1 MRTVMLLISS
11 VLLVSTALAVPPADF
26 SGTWTLNP
34 NKSRNLGMMSSM
46 EYESTIT
53 QSADT
58 LTISDKTTMMGKT
71 QNQETRYALNGGE
84 VPNTSYMGDPARTA
98 THWDGPK
105 LVTVWTSEGA
115 VAGTT
120 KQRTETRSL
129 SDDGGTMLVESVSTG
144 RPPIVFAFER
154 KK

>member
-1 MRTVMLLISS
+1 MRKFLPIVSALLLVSS
-11 VLLVSTALAVPPADF
+11 VLAAPPSDF
-26 SGTWTLNP
+26 SGTWTLSAA
-34 NKSRNLGMMSSM
+34 KSKNLGMMSSM

-58 LTISDKTTMMGKT
+58 LTVRDKSTMMGKT
-71 QNQETRYALNGGE
+71 QTQETRYALNGSE
-84 VPNTSYMGDPARTA
+84 VANTSYMGDPARTVS
-98 THWDGPK
+98 HWDGRK
-105 LVTVWTSEGA
+105 LVTVWSSEGA

-129 SDDGGTMLVESVSTG
+129 SDDGGTMLVESVSSG

>member
-1 MRTVMLLISS
+1 MRKFLLLLSS
-11 VLLVSTALAVPPADF
+11 VLLASSALAAPPADF

-34 NKSRNLGMMSSM
+34 SKSSNLGMMSSM
-46 EYESTIT
+46 QYESTIT

-58 LTISDKTTMMGKT
+58 LTVRDKSTMMGKT
-71 QNQETRYALNGGE
+71 QNQETRYALNGSE
-84 VPNTSYMGDPARTA
+84 VPNTSYMGDPARTV
-98 THWDGPK
+98 THWDGRK

-129 SDDGGTMLVESVSTG
+129 SDDGGTMLVESMSTG
-144 RPPIVFAFER
+144 RSPIVFAFER

>member
-1 MRTVMLLISS
+1 MYKSLLLCFA
-11 VLLVSTALAVPPADF
+11 VLLASAAWAAPPTDF

-34 NKSRNLGMMSSM
+34 NKSSNLGMMSSM
-46 EYESTIT
+46 QYESSIT

-58 LTISDKTTMMGKT
+58 LTVRDKSTMMGKT
-71 QNQETRYALNGGE
+71 QNQETHYALNGGE
-84 VPNTSYMGDPARTA
+84 VPNTSYMGDPARTVS
-98 THWDGPK
+98 HWDGRK

-129 SDDGGTMLVESVSTG
+129 SEDGGTMLVESISAG

-154 KK
+154 KR

>member
-1 MRTVMLLISS
+1 MRKFLL
-11 VLLVSTALAVPPADF
+11 LLSTALLASGAWAAPPADF
-26 SGTWTLNP
+26 SGTWTLNA
-34 NKSRNLGMMSSM
+34 NKSTNLGMMSSM
-46 EYESTIT
+46 QYESTIT

-58 LTISDKTTMMGKT
+58 LTVRDKSTMMGKT
-71 QNQETRYALNGGE
+71 QNQETRYSLNGSE
-84 VPNTSYMGDPARTA
+84 VPNTSYMGDPARTV
-98 THWDGPK
+98 THWDGRK

-129 SDDGGTMLVESVSTG
+129 SDDGGTMLVESISSG